1 MSHVAQHNAMSYDIS
16 GGSTVEWE
24 KISFGSGEITSVHLM
39 PLSFTEIGNFIYD
52 IEQKQKILL
61 P

>member
-1 MSHVAQHNAMSYDIS
+1 VVDQQLN
-16 GGSTVEWE
+16 EE
-24 KISFGSGEITSVHLM
+24 KKLFGSGKITSVHLM
-39 PLSFTEIGNFIYD
+39 PSEISPFTEIGNFIYD